1 MGPSTSGINLLPG
14 AISRIRRVAFRVL
27 LYVRGKRRF
36 LLIRVSLGHGTLSN
50 SHCGGISMNRVMYL
64 VAVAVVLSPLLL
76 PPSSI
81 SSLIL
86 ALYIGIYLAH
96 GVDPVG
102 ADFWPMVC
110 VPRVRRNWERSL
122 WSGSFLETQ
131 EMEIH
136 GAVNPPRLSHQGSR
150 S

>member
-1 MGPSTSGINLLPG
+1 MGSSTLGISLLPG
-14 AISRIRRVAFRVL
+14 AITRIRRVAFRVL

-36 LLIRVSLGHGTLSN
+36 LLRRVSLGHGTLSN

-81 SSLIL
+81 PFLIL
-86 ALYIGIYLAH
+86 ALYIGIYLALAR

-102 ADFWPMVC
+102 VDFWP
-110 VPRVRRNWERSL
+110 VPRVRRNWERYL

-131 EMEIH
+131 ETEIH